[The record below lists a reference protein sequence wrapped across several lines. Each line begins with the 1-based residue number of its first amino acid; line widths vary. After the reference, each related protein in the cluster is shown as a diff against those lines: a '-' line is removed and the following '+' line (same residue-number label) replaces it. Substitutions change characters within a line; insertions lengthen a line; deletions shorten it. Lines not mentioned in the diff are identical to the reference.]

1 MGKIFFGRDMNA
13 ETATSSLLLRMR
25 ISSTL
30 VVVEPLGRNPNV
42 AMQFELHNLPPCTA
56 TSAQQLIWV

>member
-42 AMQFELHNLPPCTA
+42 AM
-56 TSAQQLIWV
+56 